1 MTISSATNKVLL
13 NGDGSTTTFTFNF
26 ALLKSDYS
34 DLYVY
39 QIDIDEDTQ
48 EETQTLLTAGVDY
61 SVSVLKDTNLNILGG
76 SITTTFVPTINQ
88 KIFIVR
94 EENLLQETKIE
105 INQKFPERVI
115 ELTLDKLTLQNQQQQ
130 SLIDKCLKISQTSD
144 AVISNFAD
152 TPVENMGVVWK
163 KNDNGEFYLSN
174 TQDNPDTIYNDI
186 VNNAN
191 VIAVSNNIDNIN
203 AVANNS
209 TNIDA
214 VAGNST
220 NINVVASNIANVNS
234 VGANISNVNSVAT
247 NSTNINSVAGDLT
260 NIDNVASDLT
270 NISNVAS
277 DLSNVDIVATNISNV
292 NTNATNISSIN
303 TNATN
308 ISNINIVATNISD
321 IQDKANKDLD
331 NITNTGKNVITSLV
345 GWEKISEFEIDNVAE
360 IEFTGLNDGY
370 QHRFEFID
378 FAPSVQS
385 YMHCEIGNNG
395 TYFNTGYSYS
405 YIYQDSNNTSVWMTN
420 SKYGYNT
427 SKFWLTADHRTEWY
441 LQPNKNSYFDFSI
454 LSDFTKDGIKLFKG
468 NTICPDSTT
477 TAYMLSTRFEGLL
490 NTTGKADRVK
500 FYLSSG
506 NFASGTIKHYIM
518 K

>member
-1 MTISSATNKVLL
+1 MTISSSTNKVLL

-39 QIDIDEDTQ
+39 QIDVDEDTQ

-61 SVSVLKDTNLNILGG
+61 NISVLKDTNLNILGG
-76 SITTTFVPTINQ
+76 SITTTFIPTINQ
-88 KIFIVR
+88 KIFIIR

-144 AVISNFAD
+144 AVISSFAD

-163 KNDNGEFYLSN
+163 KNENGEFYLSN

-186 VNNAN
+186 VNNPN
-191 VIAVSNNIDNIN
+191 VIAVG
-203 AVANNS
+203 
-209 TNIDA
+209 TNID
-214 VAGNST
+214 
-220 NINVVASNIANVNS
+220 
-234 VGANISNVNSVAT
+234 NVNSVAS
-247 NSTNINSVAGDLT
+247 NSSNINSVAGDLT

-270 NISNVAS
+270 NISNVAN
-277 DLSNVDIVATNISNV
+277 DLSNVDIVATNIANV
-292 NTNATNISSIN
+292 NTNATNISDIN

-331 NITNTGKNVITSLV
+331 NITNTAKDNITNLV
-345 GWEKISEFEIDNVAE
+345 GWEKISEFEINDVAE

-370 QHRFEFID
+370 QHKFEFINITSTIN
-378 FAPSVQS
+378 A
-385 YMHCEIGNNG
+385 YMVGVLGNSNG
-395 TYFNTGYSYS
+395 YINSGYFFCLFGRWSQQTSQW
-405 YIYQDSNNTSVWMTN
+405 ITDSIAGEGTSNIIITSDHNN
-420 SKYGYNT
+420 Y
-427 SKFWLTADHRTEWY
+427 WY
-441 LQPNKNSYFDFSI
+441 LSNQGSYV
-454 LSDFTKDGIKLFKG
+454 DFTTKSNLSVDGNQFFEFNSMVNSPQQSGRLMIANG
-468 NTICPDSTT
+468 NG
-477 TAYMLSTRFEGLL
+477 MLLGATSL
-490 NTTGKADRVK
+490 DRVK

-506 NFASGTIKHYIM
+506 NFASGVIKHYIM